1 MTHEQK
7 LQCKQIFERYGET
20 NQLYKLTEES
30 GELIQATMKYIL
42 NPTEETSK
50 SLAEEIADIEIMIT
64 QIKMAVGESLINEYI
79 QQKLDRQLK
88 RIANEQK
95 NKRYG

>member
-7 LQCKQIFERYGET
+7 LQCKKIFENYGET
-20 NQLYKLTEES
+20 NQLHKLTEEA
-30 GELIQATMKYIL
+30 GEIIQATMKYIL